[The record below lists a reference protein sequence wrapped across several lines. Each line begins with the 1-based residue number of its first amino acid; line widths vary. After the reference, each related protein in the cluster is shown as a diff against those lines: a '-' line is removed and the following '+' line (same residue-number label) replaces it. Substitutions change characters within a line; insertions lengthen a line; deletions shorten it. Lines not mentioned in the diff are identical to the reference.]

1 MIKCPCTAFLLKP
14 KKLKHSRTLIQFVSL
29 IMDLSI
35 KKHMLSIKES
45 MTSFQ
50 KYSYVTKTEFDILQ
64 KHLKYLKVV
73 MVLAKIQEIRKLPE
87 LECQRRNF
95 KEFSDGFSTCY
106 WSIQQTNKKIIQ
118 IITNHQKPMTN

>member
-1 MIKCPCTAFLLKP
+1 MIKCPCTAFLLKL

-50 KYSYVTKTEFDILQ
+50 KYSYVTETEFDILQ
-64 KHLKYLKVV
+64 KHLKYLKVHYGLSKNTGNTKTAWAW
-73 MVLAKIQEIRKLPE
+73 MPKKKFQRILRWFQHML
-87 LECQRRNF
+87 LE
-95 KEFSDGFSTCY
+95 Y
-106 WSIQQTNKKIIQ
+106 PTNKQKNNIKYHKPPK
-118 IITNHQKPMTN
+118 TND